1 MTWPVRIASF
11 LLFTSSVFSYSQQ
24 STPPVTP
31 ATPATQTTSAT
42 QDLPDSPG
50 MQSHLSPQPTGPTA
64 ILDTSM
70 GRITCK
76 LYSKE
81 APETVA
87 NFIGLAEGT
96 KDWTDPKTKQKM
108 HGKPLY
114 DGTTFHRVI
123 PEFMVQGGDPMG
135 DGTGDPGYFFKDEF
149 DPDLNFDVPGRLA
162 MANSGPNTNGSQ
174 FFVTEVPTEH
184 LNQKHTIFG
193 QCDDHSVVV
202 VQSIARVQRDD
213 QDKPVDPVILNKV
226 TIVPEGQPL
235 PPPAGSSPAEPKSD
249 KPGN

>member
-31 ATPATQTTSAT
+31 ATPATPAT

-76 LYSKE
+76 LFSKE

-87 NFIGLAEGT
+87 NFIGLAKGT
-96 KDWTDPKTKQKM
+96 KDWTDPKTKEKM

-184 LNQKHTIFG
+184 LDQKHTIFG

-202 VQSIARVQRDD
+202 VQSIARVQRDG
-213 QDKPVDPVILNKV
+213 QDKPLDPVTLNKV

-235 PPPAGSSPAEPKSD
+235 PPSPAGSSPAEPKSD